1 MDSVQFVLVEQ
12 LLLVEDLVVVLLE
25 KLKKVAC
32 VSVNANL
39 MNFLML
45 MEIAILVDLI
55 KSFPMDNVFVQ
66 LDTVSTV
73 VEFVLLLVLKANS
86 PSKEDVLS
94 VP

>member
-12 LLLVEDLVVVLLE
+12 LLSVEDLVVVLLE

-39 MNFLML
+39 MNWLML

-73 VEFVLLLVLKANS
+73 VEFVLLLVLKVNS

>member
-73 VEFVLLLVLKANS
+73 VEFVLLLVLKVNS